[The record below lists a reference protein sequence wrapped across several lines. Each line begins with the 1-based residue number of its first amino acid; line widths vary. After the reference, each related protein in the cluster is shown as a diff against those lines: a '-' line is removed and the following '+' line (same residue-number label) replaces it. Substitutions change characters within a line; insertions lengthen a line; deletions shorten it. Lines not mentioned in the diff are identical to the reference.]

1 MGNKNKVIT
10 EIKTKMNQLI
20 LGDNLEILKSLSSE
34 SIDLIYLDPP
44 FFSNRNYEVIWGDKG
59 EIRSFEDRWAGGI
72 DHYISWLKERV
83 EEMHRILKSTGSIY
97 LHCDHHANAY
107 IRVEI
112 LDKIFGNDNF
122 RNEIIWKRSNT
133 HGKTTRK
140 FIVITDTIWFYSKSK
155 NCVYNSIYVEYS
167 ENYIKSAYNKKDKK
181 GRYKSDD
188 IKGPGVNP
196 NDLEWK
202 GYHPNRVG
210 GHWGINQEA
219 VAKLV
224 GKEKAKKMNS
234 IEKLDLLY
242 ENGLIRFTKNGKPE
256 FKRYLDIS
264 KGVLVGNH
272 WADISRLSTHSKER
286 IGYPTQ
292 KPEKLIE
299 RIIKASSNENDV
311 VMDPFLGGGTT
322 VAVADKLNRQ
332 WIGIDQSVQAIKIS
346 EMRLQKHR
354 SLFSL
359 PFSLQLHKYDYDD
372 LRNKSPFEFE
382 KWIIGQFEG
391 KSNIKQR
398 SDMGIDG
405 KKENVPIQV
414 KQSESVGRNVV
425 DNFLSAIRRFDMKL
439 FAKAKEQRITAGY
452 LIGFSFGKGAIQ
464 EVARLRNKEHIYIKL
479 MEVGDIVPLSRKP
492 RVKVTFKD
500 LGLTVKSLREIE
512 FKAEGESINGIEFY
526 AWDWNYTEKAGF
538 KASVYRD
545 AEGIQ
550 KHSFSSGSHS
560 VGIKCVDEAGLEC
573 LEIVNLRINGVMG
586 E

>member
-1 MGNKNKVIT
+1 
-10 EIKTKMNQLI
+10 MNQLI

-83 EEMHRILKSTGSIY
+83 AEMHRLLKPTGSIY

-107 IRVEI
+107 IRVDI
-112 LDKIFGNDNF
+112 LDKVFGYNNF
-122 RNEIIWKRSNT
+122 GNEIIWYYENRLQRNSKTFSHLYDSIFLYTKSDTFFFQKIKDEDWKPSNT
-133 HGKTTRK
+133 QKRRLSNGYEIRK
-140 FIVITDTIWFYSKSK
+140 GILIIYDEKKFKSK
-155 NCVYNSIYVEYS
+155 NIDKNNYKKVTYS
-167 ENYIKSAYNKKDKK
+167 KTSQPPIGDSWNIP
-181 GRYKSDD
+181 
-188 IKGPGVNP
+188 ILNP
-196 NDLEWK
+196 
-202 GYHPNRVG
+202 
-210 GHWGINQEA
+210 
-219 VAKLV
+219 
-224 GKEKAKKMNS
+224 M
-234 IEKLDLLY
+234 
-242 ENGLIRFTKNGKPE
+242 
-256 FKRYLDIS
+256 
-264 KGVLVGNH
+264 
-272 WADISRLSTHSKER
+272 SKER

-332 WIGIDQSVQAIKIS
+332 WIGIDQSVQAIKVS
-346 EMRLQKHR
+346 EMRLHKHR

-372 LRNKSPFEFE
+372 LRNKPPFEFE
-382 KWIIGQFEG
+382 KWIIGQFGGE
-391 KSNIKQR
+391 SNIKQR

-405 KKENVPIQV
+405 KKGNVPIQV

-425 DNFLSAIRRFDMKL
+425 DNFLSAIRRFDIKM
-439 FAKAKEQRITAGY
+439 FAKAKEQRITTGY

-464 EVARLRNKEHIYIKL
+464 EVARLKNKEYIYIEL
-479 MEVGDIVPLSRKP
+479 VEVGAVVPLSRRP

-500 LGLTVKSLREIE
+500 LGLTKKDLREIE
-512 FKAEGESINGIEFY
+512 FKAVGESDNGIEFY

-538 KASVYRD
+538 KASIYRD
-545 AEGIQ
+545 TEGIQ
-550 KHSFSSGSHS
+550 RYAFSSGSHS
-560 VGIKCVDEAGLEC
+560 VGVKCVDEAGLEC
-573 LEIVNLRINGVMG
+573 LEIVNLRINGYI
-586 E
+586 

>member
-10 EIKTKMNQLI
+10 EIKTKMNRLI
-20 LGDNLEILKSLSSE
+20 LGDNLEILKSLPPE

-107 IRVEI
+107 IRVDI
-112 LDKIFGNDNF
+112 LDKVFGYNNF
-122 RNEIIWKRSNT
+122 RNEIVWAYTSPSRSRSFFP
-133 HGKTTRK
+133 RK
-140 FIVITDTIWFYSKSK
+140 HDIIFFYSKK
-155 NCVYNSIYVEYS
+155 THFF
-167 ENYIKSAYNKKDKK
+167 NYKHIRIPYKRLNTGKTNGIFKKSNILSSDGKIPEDWWIDCSPV
-181 GRYKSDD
+181 GRLK
-188 IKGPGVNP
+188 
-196 NDLEWK
+196 
-202 GYHPNRVG
+202 
-210 GHWGINQEA
+210 
-219 VAKLV
+219 
-224 GKEKAKKMNS
+224 
-234 IEKLDLLY
+234 
-242 ENGLIRFTKNGKPE
+242 
-256 FKRYLDIS
+256 
-264 KGVLVGNH
+264 
-272 WADISRLSTHSKER
+272 KER

-299 RIIKASSNENDV
+299 RIIKASSNENDI

-332 WIGIDQSVQAIKIS
+332 WIGIDQSVQAIKVS

-354 SLFSL
+354 SLFSK

-372 LRNKSPFEFE
+372 LKNKPPFEFE

-391 KSNIKQR
+391 KSNTKQR

-405 KKENVPIQV
+405 KKGNVPIQV

-425 DNFLSAIRRFDMKL
+425 DNFKAAIARFDTKL
-439 FAKAKEQRITAGY
+439 FTKAKEQRITAGY

-464 EVARLRNKEHIYIKL
+464 EVARLKNKEHIYIKL

-500 LGLTVKSLREIE
+500 LGLTKKDLREIE
-512 FKAEGESINGIEFY
+512 FKAVGESDNGIEFY
-526 AWDWNYTEKAGF
+526 AWDWEYDKKEGF

-545 AEGIQ
+545 AKGIQ
-550 KHSFSSGSHS
+550 RYAFSSGSHS
-560 VGIKCVDEAGLEC
+560 VGIKCVDEEGLEC
-573 LEIVNLRINGVMG
+573 LEIVNLRINGVTDG
-586 E
+586 G

>member
-1 MGNKNKVIT
+1 
-10 EIKTKMNQLI
+10 MNQLI

-83 EEMHRILKSTGSIY
+83 AEMHRVLKLTGSIY

-107 IRVEI
+107 IRVDI
-112 LDKIFGNDNF
+112 LDKIFGSNNF
-122 RNEIIWKRSNT
+122 RNEIVWAKGFRGTEKKKYYQQSHEILFFYTKTDNSTWIQQYQKYRDIDMKRYNKVDDKGNKYALVKRRKT
-133 HGKTTRK
+133 DGTIYYGKT
-140 FIVITDTIWFYSKSK
+140 YP
-155 NCVYNSIYVEYS
+155 NNQG
-167 ENYIKSAYNKKDKK
+167 KKI
-181 GRYKSDD
+181 DD
-188 IKGPGVNP
+188 I
-196 NDLEWK
+196 
-202 GYHPNRVG
+202 
-210 GHWGINQEA
+210 
-219 VAKLV
+219 
-224 GKEKAKKMNS
+224 
-234 IEKLDLLY
+234 
-242 ENGLIRFTKNGKPE
+242 
-256 FKRYLDIS
+256 IS
-264 KGVLVGNH
+264 VPVLG
-272 WADISRLSTHSKER
+272 STAKER

-332 WIGIDQSVQAIKIS
+332 WIGIDQSVQAIKVS

-354 SLFSL
+354 SLFSK

-382 KWIIGQFEG
+382 KWIIGQFGGE
-391 KSNIKQR
+391 SNTKQR

-405 KKENVPIQV
+405 KKGNVPIQV
-414 KQSESVGRNVV
+414 KQSESVGRNIV
-425 DNFLSAIRRFDMKL
+425 DNFKAAIARFDTKL
-439 FAKAKEQRITAGY
+439 FTKAKEQRITAGY
-452 LIGFSFGKGAIQ
+452 LIGFSFSKGAIQ
-464 EVARLRNKEHIYIKL
+464 EVARLKNKEYIYIEL
-479 MEVGDIVPLSRKP
+479 VEVGAVVPLSRRP
-492 RVKVTFKD
+492 KVTFKD
-500 LGLTVKSLREIE
+500 LGLTVKGFREIE
-512 FKAEGESINGIEFY
+512 FKAVGESDNGIEFY

-573 LEIVNLRINGVMG
+573 LEIVNLRINGVVK

>member
-1 MGNKNKVIT
+1 
-10 EIKTKMNQLI
+10 MNQLI
-20 LGDNLEILKSLSSE
+20 LGDNLEILKSLPSE

-83 EEMHRILKSTGSIY
+83 EEMHRLLKSTGSIY

-107 IRVEI
+107 IRVDI
-112 LDKIFGNDNF
+112 LDKIFGYNNF
-122 RNEIIWKRSNT
+122 RNEIVWRIGWLSGYKTKKIGWIRNHDSIFYYVKSDIFTFNKEYIPYAKNYVRRD
-133 HGKTTRK
+133 GKKPTGK
-140 FIVITDTIWFYSKSK
+140 GIPIEDTW
-155 NCVYNSIYVEYS
+155 NCHTEDKLDSIM
-167 ENYIKSAYNKKDKK
+167 IKSF
-181 GRYKSDD
+181 S
-188 IKGPGVNP
+188 
-196 NDLEWK
+196 
-202 GYHPNRVG
+202 
-210 GHWGINQEA
+210 
-219 VAKLV
+219 
-224 GKEKAKKMNS
+224 KEKM
-234 IEKLDLLY
+234 
-242 ENGLIRFTKNGKPE
+242 
-256 FKRYLDIS
+256 
-264 KGVLVGNH
+264 
-272 WADISRLSTHSKER
+272 
-286 IGYPTQ
+286 GYPTQ

-299 RIIKASSNENDV
+299 RIIKASSNENDI

-332 WIGIDQSVQAIKIS
+332 WIGIDQSVQAIKVS

-354 SLFSL
+354 SLFSK

-372 LRNKSPFEFE
+372 LKNKPPFEFE
-382 KWIIGQFEG
+382 KWIIGQFGGE
-391 KSNIKQR
+391 SNTKQR

-405 KKENVPIQV
+405 KKGNVPIQV

-425 DNFLSAIRRFDMKL
+425 DNFKAAIARFDTKL
-439 FAKAKEQRITAGY
+439 FTKAKEQRITVGY

-464 EVARLRNKEHIYIKL
+464 EVARLKNKEHIYIKL

-500 LGLTVKSLREIE
+500 LGLTKKDLREIE
-512 FKAEGESINGIEFY
+512 FKAMGESINGIEFY

-550 KHSFSSGSHS
+550 KHLFSSGSHS
-560 VGIKCVDEAGLEC
+560 IGVKCVDEAGLEC
-573 LEIVNLRINGVMG
+573 LEIVNLRINGVLG

>member
-1 MGNKNKVIT
+1 
-10 EIKTKMNQLI
+10 MNQLI

-83 EEMHRILKSTGSIY
+83 AEMHRLLKPTGSIY

-107 IRVEI
+107 IRVYI
-112 LDKIFGNDNF
+112 LDKIFGNNNF
-122 RNEIIWKRSNT
+122 RNEIIWSYTGPGSPNMRQFN
-133 HGKTTRK
+133 RK
-140 FIVITDTIWFYSKSK
+140 HDIIFW
-155 NCVYNSIYVEYS
+155 YV
-167 ENYIKSAYNKKDKK
+167 KDKK
-181 GRYKSDD
+181 WIFNRDEVRLPYKGGKLHSGGFKGGKVTINDERYT
-188 IKGPGVNP
+188 
-196 NDLEWK
+196 
-202 GYHPNRVG
+202 R
-210 GHWGINQEA
+210 
-219 VAKLV
+219 
-224 GKEKAKKMNS
+224 
-234 IEKLDLLY
+234 
-242 ENGLIRFTKNGKPE
+242 
-256 FKRYLDIS
+256 S
-264 KGVLVGNH
+264 KGKIPED
-272 WADISRLSTHSKER
+272 WWIDIAIGSRFPKGHVNN

-322 VAVADKLNRQ
+322 VAVADKLKRQ
-332 WIGIDQSVQAIKIS
+332 WIGIDQSVQAIKVS

-372 LRNKSPFEFE
+372 LRNKPPFEFE
-382 KWIIGQFEG
+382 KWIIGQFGGE
-391 KSNIKQR
+391 SNIKQR
-398 SDMGIDG
+398 GDMGIDG
-405 KKENVPIQV
+405 KKGNVPIQV

-425 DNFLSAIRRFDMKL
+425 DNFLSAIRRFDIKMFSKT
-439 FAKAKEQRITAGY
+439 KETGSVIGY
-452 LIGFSFGKGAIQ
+452 LISFSFSKGAVQ
-464 EVARLRNKEHIYIKL
+464 EVARLKNEERVCIEL
-479 MEVGDIVPLSRKP
+479 VEVGAVVPLSRRP

-500 LGLTVKSLREIE
+500 LGLTEKSLREIE
-512 FKAEGESINGIEFY
+512 FKAVGESDNGIEFY

-560 VGIKCVDEAGLEC
+560 VGVKCVDEAGLEC

>member
-1 MGNKNKVIT
+1 
-10 EIKTKMNQLI
+10 
-20 LGDNLEILKSLSSE
+20 
-34 SIDLIYLDPP
+34 
-44 FFSNRNYEVIWGDKG
+44 
-59 EIRSFEDRWAGGI
+59 
-72 DHYISWLKERV
+72 
-83 EEMHRILKSTGSIY
+83 MHRILKSTGSIY

-112 LDKIFGNDNF
+112 LDKIFEYDNF
-122 RNEIIWKRSNT
+122 RNEIVWAYTGPSSPGMKNFP
-133 HGKTTRK
+133 RK
-140 FIVITDTIWFYSKSK
+140 SDTIY
-155 NCVYNSIYVEYS
+155 
-167 ENYIKSAYNKKDKK
+167 
-181 GRYKSDD
+181 RYTKSDKWTFNQIRVPYKD
-188 IKGPGVNP
+188 P
-196 NDLEWK
+196 NQTLRKAMD
-202 GYHPNRVG
+202 G
-210 GHWGINQEA
+210 GAGIGIEE
-219 VAKLV
+219 V
-224 GKEKAKKMNS
+224 KKYR
-234 IEKLDLLY
+234 K
-242 ENGLIRFTKNGKPE
+242 RGKPIE
-256 FKRYLDIS
+256 NWWVDIS
-264 KGVLVGNH
+264 PVGR
-272 WADISRLSTHSKER
+272 SRKER

-299 RIIKASSNENDV
+299 RIIKASSNEGDIV
-311 VMDPFLGGGTT
+311 LDPFLGGGTT

-332 WIGIDQSVQAIKIS
+332 WIGIDQSVQAIKVS

-382 KWIIGQFEG
+382 KWIIDQFGGE
-391 KSNIKQR
+391 SNTKQR
-398 SDMGIDG
+398 SDMGVDG
-405 KKENVPIQV
+405 KKGNVPIQV

-464 EVARLRNKEHIYIKL
+464 EVARLKNKEYIYIELK
-479 MEVGDIVPLSRKP
+479 EVGDIVPLSRRP

-500 LGLTVKSLREIE
+500 LGLTKKDLREIE
-512 FKAEGESINGIEFY
+512 FKAVGESDNGIEFY

-560 VGIKCVDEAGLEC
+560 VGVKCVDEAGLEC